1 MPDKFTEV
9 TNVGLGS
16 RLGNSIKGVVFGIL
30 LFLISFVVLYVTEGR
45 VDYSKIASQA
55 VEVGSVEVV
64 DGDLVYVSGKL
75 DVGEKLGDRKY
86 LKEGDY
92 AFVERVVEMYSW
104 EEEKST
110 KSKKKLG
117 GSETRET
124 TYEYV
129 KEWTD
134 KPGNSASFKHK
145 EGHTNP
151 LQEIKS
157 EEFASSLI
165 EIDGYEINMNGLS
178 LTDDEF

>member
-104 EEEKST
+104 EEET
-110 KSKKKLG
+110 KT
-117 GSETRET
+117 ETEKN
-124 TYEYV
+124 V
-129 KEWTD
+129 
-134 KPGNSASFKHK
+134 G
-145 EGHTNP
+145 
-151 LQEIKS
+151 
-157 EEFASSLI
+157 
-165 EIDGYEINMNGLS
+165 
-178 LTDDEF
+178 